1 MDREA
6 GARDRGGG
14 PRAVSYTHLEVF
26 QTAGFDTGP
35 VGNPNPQLVFA
46 NIVPTAD
53 AVEPEAMPRAPTASQ
68 SAPAQRFGGLLTQ
81 APTAKRKLYFA
92 EATQGS
98 NGPTEYFITV
108 DGQQPKVF
116 NVNDPPAIVTQV
128 GAVEDWTIENH
139 AGETHA
145 FHIHQIHF
153 LVLEMN
159 GQPVSDPELHDTIT
173 VPYWKGT
180 GSFPSVK
187 VRMDFRDPEIA
198 GTFVYHCHILD
209 HEDGGMMAKIRV
221 DPAK

>member
-1 MDREA
+1 M
-6 GARDRGGG
+6 
-14 PRAVSYTHLEVF
+14 
-26 QTAGFDTGP
+26 
-35 VGNPNPQLVFA
+35 PQVA
-46 NIVPTAD
+46 
-53 AVEPEAMPRAPTASQ
+53 TASQ
-68 SAPAQRFGGLLTQ
+68 SAPPERFGGLLTQ
-81 APTAKRKLYFA
+81 TPTAKRKLYFA

-153 LVLEMN
+153 LVLAMN